1 MKKLIIPALA
11 VMMLASCS
19 NNAGS
24 NANGKESDSTQTK
37 CEAKADNADCNKTLS
52 TPDLTLFDVKGPVH
66 FIKIGE
72 DDNFVYEFNPK
83 GELIAINNDDKIF
96 SRVEPERQM
105 QEDGSFIDFCK
116 LTRNAQGFIE
126 QEDFMES
133 GTTYKWVNNRVE
145 SYEWGCEGSDGIV
158 EYKYDENGDV
168 SERIEKSLEGND
180 EEYTIDATIKY
191 QITKRDD
198 FGNWIERK
206 ATNDDDNY
214 TETRRIEYFK

>member
-1 MKKLIIPALA
+1 MKKLIIPAMA
-11 VMMLASCS
+11 IMMLASC
-19 NNAGS
+19 
-24 NANGKESDSTQTK
+24 NANNNGKSSNQDSTAKVEETK
-37 CEAKADNADCNKTLS
+37 VEETQANKTLS

-66 FIKIGE
+66 FIKKGE
-72 DDNFVYEFNPK
+72 DDNFVFEFNQK

-105 QEDGSFIDFCK
+105 QEDGSFIDLCK

-158 EYKYDENGDV
+158 EYKYDENGDLI
-168 SERIEKSLEGND
+168 ERVEKSIEGND

-198 FGNWIERK
+198 FGNWIERS
-206 ATNDDDNY
+206 AVNDEDKY
-214 TETRRIEYFK
+214 TETRKIEYYK